1 MGIASK
7 TLSDDYEADQLN
19 PAWTK
24 TADGKAS
31 HEKIKDVLKAMPEES
46 SLRMRVA
53 ICEAVVDEVL
63 EDMIDESDGEVNSE
77 ELMAAI
83 SPIVDKAVTLHL
95 VPASL
100 KNRVPHLVAKHLK
113 RVDPRMAL
121 LQKAAFAVTDAMVTM
136 SDDDTVVSEVL
147 DDAPADTGFDIQ
159 EEVVE
164 PSGDSVNIEG
174 TVPTVVEQSMRML
187 AVSAVNTRKATALVS
202 RTCAGVMLDETLSNL
217 KNHLPEKFNAK
228 YRLK

>member
-1 MGIASK
+1 MGIATK
-7 TLSDDYEADQLN
+7 TLADDYEAEQLN

-24 TADGKAS
+24 TGDGKAS

-53 ICEAVVDEVL
+53 VCEAVIEEVL
-63 EDMIDESDGEVNSE
+63 EDMIDESDGEINSE
-77 ELMAAI
+77 QLMAVV

-100 KNRVPHLVAKHLK
+100 KNRVPYLVAKYLK

-136 SDDDTVVSEVL
+136 SDDDTIVSEVL
-147 DDAPADTGFDIQ
+147 DDEPADTGFDIQ
-159 EEVVE
+159 EEIVV
-164 PSGDSVNIEG
+164 PSGDSVNVEG

-202 RTCAGVMLDETLSNL
+202 RTCAGVMLDETLNAL
-217 KNHLPEKFNAK
+217 RHHLPENFKQK